1 MGLWVG
7 QLMGRSVGWLVGW
20 LVGSVVNTYEVSEF
34 HICISCLS
42 TLGWHKH
49 VNV

>member
-1 MGLWVG
+1 MGWSVDG
-7 QLMGRSVGWLVGW
+7 SVGWLVAW